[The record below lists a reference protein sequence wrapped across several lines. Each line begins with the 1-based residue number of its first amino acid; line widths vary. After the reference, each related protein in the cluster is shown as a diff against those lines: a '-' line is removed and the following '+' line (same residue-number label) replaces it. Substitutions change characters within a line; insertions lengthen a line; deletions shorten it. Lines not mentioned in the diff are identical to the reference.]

1 MLKRLVLILIIMAV
15 PIGVSAKNITLIDA
29 QTGEQKVFW
38 INDTDENLPEN
49 LTVQIIKKLEIEGN
63 KTVIVYDANMV
74 KAYNVLI
81 AELQK
86 NMTKLQNELDK
97 KNKLLAE
104 YISYKKKNIELNKN
118 ITNLQ
123 KQITTLKAENEII
136 KQQNEQYKDII
147 TDLINKQS
155 NETKE
160 DYISAYNEWKKD
172 VSNFKTAVIF
182 GGLACIVIGY
192 GFVRYKKRYDYPV

>member
-1 MLKRLVLILIIMAV
+1 MV
-15 PIGVSAKNITLIDA
+15 VSAENITLIDA

-38 INDTDENLPEN
+38 INDTNENLPEN

-160 DYISAYNEWKKD
+160 GYISAYNEWKKD
-172 VSNFKTAVIF
+172 VGNFKTALIF
-182 GGLACIVIGY
+182 GGIICIIIGILLIKE
-192 GFVRYKKRYDYPV
+192 KKRYEIPL

>member
-1 MLKRLVLILIIMAV
+1 MLKRVLVLLIMV
-15 PIGVSAKNITLIDA
+15 PMVVSAENITLIDA
-29 QTGEQKVFW
+29 QTGEQK
-38 INDTDENLPEN
+38 
-49 LTVQIIKKLEIEGN
+49 IIKKLEIEGN
-63 KTVIVYDANMV
+63 KTVIVYDDNMV

-136 KQQNEQYKDII
+136 KQQNEQYKVI
-147 TDLINKQS
+147 TDLITKQS

-160 DYISAYNEWKKD
+160 GYISAYNEWKKD
-172 VSNFKTAVIF
+172 VGNLKTALIF
-182 GGLACIVIGY
+182 GGIICIIIGILLIK
-192 GFVRYKKRYDYPV
+192 VKKRYEIPL